1 MQKRAT
7 VRTDLALERMRAP
20 TDIAG
25 VFYEEKNEGKS
36 RLSYL
41 RVESEEG
48 ASAIGQPCGN
58 YLTFQFE
65 SADTLS
71 ETERRSLSCLLA
83 EKLSLFTRGACKS
96 APRRVLI
103 VGLGN
108 RRITADAVGPLS
120 VDRIHATG
128 HLEKEDA
135 SLFSQLGCCSLT
147 TFAPGAMSETGVESA
162 RLVAAAVAATDA
174 ELVVAID
181 ALAARSPA
189 RLATT
194 IQLCDTGI
202 RPGAGVGNHRSAI
215 DLESI
220 GVPVLAIGTPTVVDT
235 ETLLLDAF
243 EEAGTDPPPDLA
255 AVLPKRRSSFVSY
268 ADADALTDALSDV
281 ISDACNR
288 AYGILL

>member
-1 MQKRAT
+1 MQKRAIA
-7 VRTDLALERMRAP
+7 RTDLALERMRAP
-20 TDIAG
+20 TELSG
-25 VFYEEKNEGKS
+25 VFYEEKSEKNSK
-36 RLSYL
+36 LTYL

-48 ASAIGQPCGN
+48 AAAIGQPCGN

-65 SADTLS
+65 AADTLRDG
-71 ETERRSLSCLLA
+71 ERRELSRLLA
-83 EKLSLFTRGACKS
+83 EKLLSFTRGVCKNE
-96 APRRVLI
+96 PRRVLI

-135 SLFSQLGCCSLT
+135 ALFSRLGCCSLT
-147 TFAPGAMSETGVESA
+147 TFAPGAMSETGMESA
-162 RLVAAAVAATDA
+162 ALVAAAVSATDA

-202 RPGAGVGNHRSAI
+202 RPGAGVGNHRFAI
-215 DLESI
+215 DPDSV

-243 EEAGTDPPPDLA
+243 EEAGTKPPPDLA
-255 AVLPKRRSSFVSY
+255 AVLPKRRASFVSY
-268 ADADALTDALSDV
+268 ANADALTDALADV